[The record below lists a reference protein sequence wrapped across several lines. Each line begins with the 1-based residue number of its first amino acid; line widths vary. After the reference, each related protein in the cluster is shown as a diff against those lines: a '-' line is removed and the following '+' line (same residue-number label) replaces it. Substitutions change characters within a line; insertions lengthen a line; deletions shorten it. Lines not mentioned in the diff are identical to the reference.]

1 MEFLNKQMTEQ
12 DIEQIKLI
20 IQAEA
25 ENLACMFGEGP
36 DDVSFKIQHIT
47 ENYDKLGKLVRNQK

>member
-1 MEFLNKQMTEQ
+1 MTEQ
-12 DIEQIKLI
+12 DIQQIKLI

-25 ENLACMFGEGP
+25 ENLACMFGEGT

-47 ENYDKLGKLVRNQK
+47 QHYDKLDTFVKKQK

>member
-1 MEFLNKQMTEQ
+1 MRGTMKMTEK

-36 DDVSFKIQHIT
+36 DDVSFKLKHIT
-47 ENYDKLGKLVRNQK
+47 ENYDKLELFVSNQK